1 MCRFTEY
8 TFGVILVFALAAL
21 LVVLE
26 EDGRDE
32 GLQIHQVL
40 IEVTSVFIFPDPP
53 LQVVLSRL
61 TRGENINAGTVL

>member
-1 MCRFTEY
+1 MCGFIEH
-8 TFGVILVFALAAL
+8 TFGVVLLFALAAL

-32 GLQIHQVL
+32 GLQVHQVL

-61 TRGENINAGTVL
+61 TWGENINAGTVF